1 MCSETERPTPG
12 GEFFDDALAS
22 FERAAAHAG
31 SIVWDLDVAGRV
43 VRLRFA
49 GEGLIPL
56 ITPALE
62 HLRIEPTSDDPVF
75 TVSLFDT
82 ESTGVP
88 MVPAPW
94 DAHAFGPRGEI
105 VGYNDDRFR
114 TVYQPGVDILQVFD
128 AERPGAVFWSPSF
141 QFVPWWESSFP
152 LRTGFHWWSTTTP
165 SLQPMHAAAVGRAD
179 GGVLIAG
186 RGGAGKST
194 TSLACLDG
202 GMLYAGDDYTLVDVD
217 RPMVYSLYSTAKL
230 RPENLHRFP
239 HLERLVANAD
249 ALETQ
254 KAMLFLYR
262 HRPEQLSAGF
272 PVRAIVLPRVTGR
285 PHTDV
290 VPATARDALVAI
302 APTTMFQLPGE
313 SPEVFAKVSRLTRTV
328 PSYWLDVGTEL
339 SEIPVAVDELLTT
352 LR

>member
-1 MCSETERPTPG
+1 VCSEAERATPAS
-12 GEFFDDALAS
+12 EFFDDALAS
-22 FERAAAHAG
+22 FEQAAAHAG

-62 HLRIEPTSDDPVF
+62 HLRIEQMSEDPDF

-82 ESTGVP
+82 ESTGVR

-94 DAHAFGPRGEI
+94 DASAYRRKGEI
-105 VGYNDDRFR
+105 AGYNDERFR
-114 TVYQPGVDILQVFD
+114 TVYEPGVDILQVFD
-128 AERPGAVFWSPSF
+128 AHRPAAVYWSPSF
-141 QFVPWWESSFP
+141 RFVPWWESSFP
-152 LRTGFHWWSTTTP
+152 MRVAFHWWSITTP
-165 SLQPMHAAAVGRAD
+165 SLQPMHAGAVGRAD

-217 RPMVYSLYSTAKL
+217 RPMVYGLYNTAKL

-239 HLERLVANAD
+239 HLETLVHNAD

-254 KAMLFLYR
+254 KAMVFLHR
-262 HRPEQLSAGF
+262 HRPESLSAGL

-285 PHTDV
+285 PHTEV
-290 VPATARDALVAI
+290 AAATGHDALAAI
-302 APTTMFQLPGE
+302 APTTMYQLPGAL
-313 SPEVFAKVSRLTRTV
+313 PELFAKVSRLTRKV
-328 PSYWLDVGTEL
+328 PCFWLDAGTEL
-339 SEIPVAVDELLTT
+339 SEIPVVVDELLAT